1 VRKYLILL
9 FLVTGCHTPLPEP
22 PQYPMTGEAPALDGM
37 GAADIAADLQRIIAT
52 RVTPSDGTI
61 AVSGNDP
68 AIDKALLPLLKA
80 NGYRVWSK
88 SKREISYTVGKLGP
102 ALLVRLRIDDL
113 SAARLY
119 YADPETGRIVPA
131 SPASITEA
139 G

>member
-1 VRKYLILL
+1 MRRSLILL
-9 FLVTGCHTPLPEP
+9 FLVTGCHAPLPEP

-37 GAADIAADLQRIIAT
+37 GAADVAADLQRIIAT

-61 AVSGNDP
+61 AVSGN
-68 AIDKALLPLLKA
+68 
-80 NGYRVWSK
+80 
-88 SKREISYTVGKLGP
+88 GP

-131 SPASITEA
+131 SPASMTEA